1 MGSMQTWSIPL
12 SDARG
17 RSRGGC
23 FLSTLILS
31 RADVKLGRCAVIFC
45 HLLATFLFLV
55 YNNGIFHDFFCKSE
69 QGVKP
74 MLQLAVCDDEAVCL
88 RQTVDILRAALGDT
102 PHQLKTFQNAPA
114 VLHMLAEDGYR
125 PDIAVLDICMG
136 DMDGITLAKQINRL
150 APACRVIFLS
160 SYAGYLMDAYEAE
173 HIYYVLKSDEA
184 ARLPVALRKA
194 LGALSS
200 EKMLT
205 VRRGGSYQR
214 VGVDTVLY
222 LERSLHKMFVH
233 TTDGD
238 LETTQSPQALLEGDA
253 AGEFIRCHQSFWVNC
268 RAIAGMEHETFCL
281 SDGTRVPISRSY
293 RKNAR
298 EAFFRLLAGRTAR
311 LDVPEGAAD
320 GV

>member
-1 MGSMQTWSIPL
+1 
-12 SDARG
+12 
-17 RSRGGC
+17 
-23 FLSTLILS
+23 
-31 RADVKLGRCAVIFC
+31 
-45 HLLATFLFLV
+45 
-55 YNNGIFHDFFCKSE
+55 
-69 QGVKP
+69 

-102 PHQLKTFQNAPA
+102 PHQLKTFENAPA
-114 VLHMLAEDGYR
+114 MLAMLAEDGYR

-194 LGALSS
+194 LGALST
-200 EKMLT
+200 EKTLT
-205 VRRGGSYQR
+205 LRRGGSYQR
-214 VGVDTVLY
+214 VGLDTVLY

-238 LETTQSPQALLEGDA
+238 LETTQSPQALLAGDVA
-253 AGEFIRCHQSFWVNC
+253 AEFIRCHQSFWVNS
-268 RAIAGMEHETFCL
+268 RVIVGMEHETFCL
-281 SDGTRVPISRSY
+281 SDGTRVPLVSQGCARGVFPAVGRAHRAAGCTGGRSRWRITVSGRTFCSTPASWRRGVCFCGACSTGRDFRGGARCCSRS
-293 RKNAR
+293 
-298 EAFFRLLAGRTAR
+298 
-311 LDVPEGAAD
+311 
-320 GV
+320 

>member
-1 MGSMQTWSIPL
+1 
-12 SDARG
+12 
-17 RSRGGC
+17 
-23 FLSTLILS
+23 
-31 RADVKLGRCAVIFC
+31 
-45 HLLATFLFLV
+45 
-55 YNNGIFHDFFCKSE
+55 
-69 QGVKP
+69 

-136 DMDGITLAKQINRL
+136 ELDGISLAKEINRL

-194 LGALSS
+194 LGALSA
-200 EKMLT
+200 EKTLT
-205 VRRGGSYQR
+205 LRRGGSYQR
-214 VGVDTVLY
+214 VGLDTVLC
-222 LERSLHKMFVH
+222 LERSLHKTIVH
-233 TTDGD
+233 TTDGT
-238 LETTQSPQALLEGDA
+238 LETTQSPQALLESGHAEAD
-253 AGEFIRCHQSFWVNC
+253 FIRCHQSYWVYEQ
-268 RAIAGMEHETFCL
+268 AIASMERDFFHLSSGM
-281 SDGTRVPISRSY
+281 SVPISRSR
-293 RKNAR
+293 RKDAR
-298 EAFFRLLAGRTAR
+298 AAFFRLLAGRSAQMDAQ
-311 LDVPEGAAD
+311 LDGDLAAEGACN